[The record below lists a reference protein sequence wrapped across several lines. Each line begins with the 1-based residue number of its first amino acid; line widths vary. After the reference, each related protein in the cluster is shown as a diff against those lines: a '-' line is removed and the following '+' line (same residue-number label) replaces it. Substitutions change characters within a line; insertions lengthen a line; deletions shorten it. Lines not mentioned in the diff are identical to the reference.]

1 MGGRANAANEIRAT
15 LKPAPTTTTSTSEP
29 VQLKRSLSLPL
40 ITFYGIGT
48 IVGAGIYVLIGEVAG
63 RAGMYA
69 PIAFALAALIAGFS
83 AFSYAELSARHP
95 RSAGE
100 AVYVDEAFHRPL
112 LSALTGWA
120 VVLIGIVSA
129 ATIANG
135 FVGYL
140 DLFVQV
146 PGKLAISGLVIALGL
161 LAIWGISQSVWI
173 ATAITVLELMGL
185 LMVLFLA
192 GDSLA
197 ALPQRWSELIPP
209 LGPTPWIGIVF
220 GAFLAFYAF
229 IGFEDMVN
237 VAEEVKNPQRNLP
250 LAIILALFITTGI
263 YILVALAAVLGLS
276 PEVLSQSKAPLA
288 TLIEKAG
295 GHSPVSIGFISLIAV
310 VNGALIQII
319 MASRV
324 VYGMAQQHVAPAT
337 FAVVNPKTRTPIRAT
352 MLIMFAVLM
361 LALWLPLVKL
371 ATITSFITLTVFA
384 LINLSLWRLKTR
396 TPHPTGV
403 LRNPLWVPV
412 TGFILC
418 AGFLLLQILR

>member
-1 MGGRANAANEIRAT
+1 MSGRKNAANEIRAR
-15 LKPAPTTTTSTSEP
+15 LKPAHTTSISEP
-29 VQLKRSLSLPL
+29 VQLRRSLSLPL

-63 RAGMYA
+63 LAGMYA
-69 PIAFALAALIAGFS
+69 PVAFLLAAFIAGFS

-112 LSALTGWA
+112 LSVLTGWA
-120 VVLIGIVSA
+120 VVLVGVVSA

-140 DLFVQV
+140 HLFVQV

-161 LAIWGISQSVWI
+161 LAIWGISESVWV
-173 ATAITVLELMGL
+173 AAVITVLELLGL
-185 LMVLFLA
+185 LMVLVLA
-192 GDSLA
+192 GDGLA

-209 LGPTPWIGIVF
+209 SETPPWIGIVF

-237 VAEEVKNPQRNLP
+237 VAEEVKNPQRTLP
-250 LAIILALFITTGI
+250 LAIILALFITTAF
-263 YILVALAAVLGLS
+263 YILIALTAVLGLS
-276 PEVLSQSKAPLA
+276 PDALSQSKAPLA
-288 TLIEKAG
+288 TLIEKVG
-295 GHSPVSIGFISLIAV
+295 GYSPVSIGLISLIAV

-324 VYGMAQQHVAPAT
+324 VYGMARQQAAPAT

-352 MLIMFAVLM
+352 VLIMSAVLI
-361 LALWLPLVKL
+361 LALWLPLVRL
-371 ATITSFITLTVFA
+371 ATITSFITLMVFA

-396 TPHPTGV
+396 APHPPGV
-403 LRNPLWVPV
+403 LRNPLWVPI
-412 TGFILC
+412 TGFLLC

>member
-1 MGGRANAANEIRAT
+1 MR
-15 LKPAPTTTTSTSEP
+15 PADTTSISEP

-63 RAGMYA
+63 LAGIYA
-69 PIAFALAALIAGFS
+69 PVAFALAALIAGFS
-83 AFSYAELSARHP
+83 AFSYAELSARYP

-100 AVYVDEAFHRPL
+100 AVYVDAAFHRPL

-140 DLFVQV
+140 HLFVQV
-146 PGKLAISGLVIALGL
+146 PEGLAISSLVVALGL
-161 LAIWGISQSVWI
+161 LAIWGISESVWV
-173 ATAITVLELMGL
+173 ATVITVLELLGL

-197 ALPQRWSELIPP
+197 QLPHRWSELVPA
-209 LGPTPWIGIVF
+209 LESTPWVGIVL
-220 GAFLAFYAF
+220 GAFIAFYAF

-250 LAIILALFITTGI
+250 LAIILALFITSGI
-263 YILVALAAVLGLS
+263 YILIALTAVLAVP

-288 TLIEKAG
+288 TLIEEAG
-295 GHSPVSIGFISLIAV
+295 NHSPVSIGLISLIAV

-324 VYGMAQQHVAPAT
+324 VYGMAQQHAAPTT
-337 FAVVNPKTRTPIRAT
+337 FAVVNPKTQTPIRAT
-352 MLIMFAVLM
+352 VLIIIAVLT

-371 ATITSFITLTVFA
+371 ATITSFITLMVFA
-384 LINLSLWRLKTR
+384 L
-396 TPHPTGV
+396 
-403 LRNPLWVPV
+403 
-412 TGFILC
+412 
-418 AGFLLLQILR
+418 

>member
-1 MGGRANAANEIRAT
+1 M
-15 LKPAPTTTTSTSEP
+15 KPVHATTTSSSEP

-40 ITFYGIGT
+40 ITCYGIGT

-63 RAGMYA
+63 LAGMYA
-69 PIAFALAALIAGFS
+69 PVAFALAALIAGFS

-140 DLFVQV
+140 HLFVQV
-146 PGKLAISGLVIALGL
+146 PEGLAISSLILALGL
-161 LAIWGISQSVWI
+161 LAIWGISESVWV
-173 ATAITVLELMGL
+173 ATVITVLELLGL

-197 ALPQRWSELIPP
+197 GLPQRWSELIPP
-209 LGPTPWIGIVF
+209 VESTPWVGIVL

-250 LAIILALFITTGI
+250 LAIIMALFITTGI
-263 YILVALAAVLGLS
+263 YILIALTAVLGLP

-288 TLIEKAG
+288 TLVEEAG
-295 GHSPVSIGFISLIAV
+295 SYSPVSIGLISLIAV

-352 MLIMFAVLM
+352 VLIVLVVLT
-361 LALWLPLVKL
+361 LALWLPLVRL

-396 TPHPTGV
+396 APHPPGV

-412 TGFILC
+412 TGFVLC

>member
-1 MGGRANAANEIRAT
+1 MEH
-15 LKPAPTTTTSTSEP
+15 PTTNSPPLLPEATT
-29 VQLKRSLSLPL
+29 LKRSLSLPL

-48 IVGAGIYVLIGEVAG
+48 IIGAGIYVLIGEVAG
-63 RAGMYA
+63 LAGMYA
-69 PIAFALAALIAGFS
+69 PVAFSLAALIAGFS

-100 AVYVDEAFHRPL
+100 AVYVDEAFHWPL

-140 DLFVQV
+140 HLFVQAPDRV
-146 PGKLAISGLVIALGL
+146 AISALIVTLGL
-161 LAIWGISQSVWI
+161 LAIWGISESVWV
-173 ATAITVLELMGL
+173 ATVITVLELFGL

-192 GDSLA
+192 GDSLSE
-197 ALPQRWSELIPP
+197 LPQRWPELVPP
-209 LGPTPWIGIVF
+209 LEATSWTGIVL

-237 VAEEVKNPQRNLP
+237 VAEEVKNPRRNLP
-250 LAIILALFITTGI
+250 LAIILALFITSGI
-263 YILVALAAVLGLS
+263 YILVALTAVLGLP
-276 PEVLSQSKAPLA
+276 PEILSQSKAPLA
-288 TLIEKAG
+288 TLIEAAG
-295 GHSPVSIGFISLIAV
+295 SYSPVSIGLISLVAV

-352 MLIMFAVLM
+352 VLIVLAVLAF
-361 LALWLPLVKL
+361 ALWLPLVKL
-371 ATITSFITLTVFA
+371 ATITSFVTLMVFA
-384 LINLSLWRLKTR
+384 LINLALWRLKTR
-396 TPHPTGV
+396 IPHPPGV
-403 LRNPLWVPV
+403 MCNPRWVPV

-418 AGFLLLQILR
+418 TGFLLLQILR

>member
-1 MGGRANAANEIRAT
+1 MPEAT
-15 LKPAPTTTTSTSEP
+15 T
-29 VQLKRSLSLPL
+29 LKRSLSLPL

-48 IVGAGIYVLIGEVAG
+48 IIGAGIYVLIGEVAG
-63 RAGMYA
+63 LAGMYA
-69 PIAFALAALIAGFS
+69 PVAFSLAALIAGFS

-100 AVYVDEAFHRPL
+100 AVYVDEAFHWPL

-140 DLFVQV
+140 HLFVQTSDKV
-146 PGKLAISGLVIALGL
+146 AISALILALGL
-161 LAIWGISQSVWI
+161 LAIWGISESVWV
-173 ATAITVLELMGL
+173 ATVITVLELFGL

-192 GDSLA
+192 GDSLTE
-197 ALPQRWSELIPP
+197 LPQRWPELVPP
-209 LGPTPWIGIVF
+209 LEITSWAGIVL

-237 VAEEVKNPQRNLP
+237 VAEEVKNPRRNLP
-250 LAIILALFITTGI
+250 LAIILALFITSGI
-263 YILVALAAVLGLS
+263 YILVALTAVLGLP
-276 PEVLSQSKAPLA
+276 PEILSQSKAPLA
-288 TLIEKAG
+288 TLIEAAG
-295 GHSPVSIGFISLIAV
+295 SYSPVSIGLISLVAV

-352 MLIMFAVLM
+352 VLIVLAVLAF
-361 LALWLPLVKL
+361 ALWLPLVKL
-371 ATITSFITLTVFA
+371 ATITSFVTLMVFA
-384 LINLSLWRLKTR
+384 LINLALWRLKTR
-396 TPHPTGV
+396 IPHPPGV
-403 LRNPLWVPV
+403 MCNPRWVPV

-418 AGFLLLQILR
+418 TGFLLLQILR